1 MANTLS
7 PAMAFGQRDLSYP
20 PQATVSL
27 SDTNLMTPGPTS
39 PESLYSVKEEQGE
52 DGESKKPTK
61 KRKSWGQ
68 ELPTPKTNLPPRYD
82 IVIMFNDCASAYD
95 IFRKRAK
102 TEDEKEQRRIER
114 VLRNRQA
121 AQSSRERKR
130 QEVEKLEGEKQS
142 IEQQNAAL
150 KQQLMTVE
158 HEKWLLRQQVA
169 KMTAQMEAIK
179 RGSSPPDVSTPPL
192 EPDLLEHDQII
203 KKEFDDYHFALPTPQ
218 NSLRASSASF
228 SSPSTA
234 TYSESSTPATIS
246 LGLDALTAS
255 PDMTQHPAA
264 MLCDLQCQSKEACH
278 VSTRPTIR
286 HAAAI
291 QLYTANLLYLTL
303 ISQVYL
309 QLMRPLKMIFT
320 SLKTG
325 SPLLTDMMTS
335 MPMALPLIRWLIST
349 PANLLPYPPPTQ
361 PARNTPTITT
371 ITMKTSPTTAT
382 STLPATPSQTPILR
396 LRMLRRLLLSSPSLA
411 RPLRAATGRASRLMT
426 GSMMNGE
433 NGAPRMRTQS
443 VVRRHGEDAGLNR
456 RSSGEVPSTRSGR
469 RRRVRDNNNASST
482 SSRKMDRQNGGN
494 R

>member
-7 PAMAFGQRDLSYP
+7 PAMAFGQQDSSY
-20 PQATVSL
+20 PQATISL
-27 SDTNLMTPGPTS
+27 SDTNLMTPDPTS
-39 PESLYSVKEEQGE
+39 PESSYNIKEERGE
-52 DGESKKPTK
+52 DGEPRKPTK

-82 IVIMFNDCASAYD
+82 IAFIFNDCASTYD
-95 IFRKRAK
+95 TSRKRAK

-179 RGSSPPDVSTPPL
+179 RGSSTPDVSTPPL
-192 EPDLLEHDQII
+192 EPDLLDHEQII
-203 KKEFDDYHFALPTPQ
+203 KKEFDDYQFALPTPRS
-218 NSLRASSASF
+218 SLRASSASF

-234 TYSESSTPATIS
+234 TYSGSSTPATIS

-264 MLCDLQCQSKEACH
+264 MLCDLQCQSREICH
-278 VSTRPTIR
+278 ASTRPTIR

-291 QLYTANLLYLTL
+291 QLYTANLLCLTL

-320 SLKTG
+320 SLRTG

-349 PANLLPYPPPTQ
+349 PANLLPHPPPTQ
-361 PARNTPTITT
+361 PTRTT
-371 ITMKTSPTTAT
+371 LTTTTTTTTKTSPATAT
-382 STLPATPSQTPILR
+382 STLPATPSQIPILR

-411 RPLRAATGRASRLMT
+411 RPLRAATGQASRLKT
-426 GSMMNGE
+426 GSTTSGRNGVS
-433 NGAPRMRTQS
+433 RSRTQS
-443 VVRRHGEDAGLNR
+443 VVRRHSEKAGLCRR
-456 RSSGEVPSTRSGR
+456 RSSGDVPSTRNSRSRAGG
-469 RRRVRDNNNASST
+469 DNINSASSI
-482 SSRKMDRQNGGN
+482 SSSTQV
-494 R
+494 

>member
-39 PESLYSVKEEQGE
+39 PESCYNVKEERGE
-52 DGESKKPTK
+52 DGEPRKPTK

-68 ELPTPKTNLPPRYD
+68 ELPTPKTNLPPRYG
-82 IVIMFNDCASAYD
+82 IAIILNDCASTYD

-130 QEVEKLEGEKQS
+130 QEVEKLEGEKQT
-142 IEQQNAAL
+142 IEQQNVAL

-179 RGSSPPDVSTPPL
+179 RGSSTPDVSTPPL
-192 EPDLLEHDQII
+192 EPDFLEHDQII
-203 KKEFDDYHFALPTPQ
+203 KKEFDDYQFALPTPQ
-218 NSLRASSASF
+218 NSLRASSTSF

-246 LGLDALTAS
+246 LGLDALTSS

-264 MLCDLQCQSKEACH
+264 MLCDLQCQSKEVCH
-278 VSTRPTIR
+278 ASIRPTIR

-291 QLYTANLLYLTL
+291 QLYTANLLCLTL

-325 SPLLTDMMTS
+325 SPLRTEMMTS

-349 PANLLPYPPPTQ
+349 PANLLPHPPPTQ
-361 PARNTPTITT
+361 PTRRTSTTTT
-371 ITMKTSPTTAT
+371 ITKTSPTTAT

-396 LRMLRRLLLSSPSLA
+396 LRMLARLLLSSPSLA
-411 RPLRAATGRASRLMT
+411 RPLRAATGRASRLKT
-426 GSMMNGE
+426 GSMTSGGNGVL
-433 NGAPRMRTQS
+433 RRRIQS
-443 VVRRHGEDAGLNR
+443 VLRRRGEQAGLSR
-456 RSSGEVPSTRSGR
+456 RSGGEVLSARGGR
-469 RRRVRDNNNASST
+469 RRKGEANNKHTGSA
-482 SSRKMDRQNGGN
+482 K
-494 R
+494 

>member
-7 PAMAFGQRDLSYP
+7 PAMAFGQQDLSYP
-20 PQATVSL
+20 PQATITL
-27 SDTNLMTPGPTS
+27 SDTNLMTPDPTS
-39 PESLYSVKEEQGE
+39 PESSYNIKEEQGE
-52 DGESKKPTK
+52 DGEPRKPTK

-82 IVIMFNDCASAYD
+82 FAIMSNACASTYNPS
-95 IFRKRAK
+95 RKRAK

-179 RGSSPPDVSTPPL
+179 RGSSTPDVSTPPL

-203 KKEFDDYHFALPTPQ
+203 KKEFDEYQFALPTPRS
-218 NSLRASSASF
+218 SLRASSASF

-234 TYSESSTPATIS
+234 TYSGSSTPATIS
-246 LGLDALTAS
+246 LGLDHLTAS

-264 MLCDLQCQSKEACH
+264 MLCDLQCQSREACH

-291 QLYTANLLYLTL
+291 QLYTANLLCLTL

-320 SLKTG
+320 SLRTG
-325 SPLLTDMMTS
+325 SPLPRGMMTS

-349 PANLLPYPPPTQ
+349 PANLLPHPTQ
-361 PARNTPTITT
+361 STRTTHTTTTTTT
-371 ITMKTSPTTAT
+371 IPTSPTTAT
-382 STLPATPSQTPILR
+382 STLPTTPSQTPILR

-411 RPLRAATGRASRLMT
+411 RPLRAATGQASRLKT
-426 GSMMNGE
+426 GSTTSGRNGVS
-433 NGAPRMRTQS
+433 RSRIQS
-443 VVRRHGEDAGLNR
+443 IVRRHGEKAGLIRRR
-456 RSSGEVPSTRSGR
+456 RSSGDIVPSSTRNGNGR
-469 RRRVRDNNNASST
+469 RR
-482 SSRKMDRQNGGN
+482 K
-494 R
+494 